1 MKRTY
6 PFLLL
11 TCSGWVTPVLL
22 SCFFCSGKGYRP
34 MNSSVQQHVSDA
46 FLIRLHKGIY
56 KWIKGF
62 QTHFVRRSRSRW
74 TWCSWSHQC
83 LPGFLVLTSHTHW
96 TWEMKRIAYSVR
108 MESHQATDTPPGP
121 TSPQGCW
128 CFVEQ
133 RCVDCSIDAKPQY
146 SCYQVLLPKVV
157 ERMCPRIN
165 IYPCIT
171 RCARGNSVWAPLA
184 LMDTSTEEK
193 SPMITDPGKISRLS
207 AHHFY
212 QRWSLFFHFIHHSI
226 CDATSVSRSIA
237 AEAQTT
243 APHWRRSCWGREAPG
258 KARPGVTTET
268 CRGTRH
274 RHYF

>member
-74 TWCSWSHQC
+74 TWSSWSHQC

-193 SPMITDPGKISRLS
+193 SPMITDPEKNLS
-207 AHHFY
+207 
-212 QRWSLFFHFIHHSI
+212 SI
-226 CDATSVSRSIA
+226 CSPLLSEMISLLSLHPSLYLWRHERIQVYSSRS
-237 AEAQTT
+237 TDHST
-243 APHWRRSCWGREAPG
+243 AL
-258 KARPGVTTET
+258 TEELL
-268 CRGTRH
+268 G
-274 RHYF
+274 